1 MKRCEADF
9 SEEYKKQLEN
19 DLLSKNIVKF
29 ARKFKM
35 GIYCVAPVE
44 NLYKLLK
51 EDFERVFPNLNF
63 EDEWKKVTYEYDEK
77 FSVNAYDEIIALGV

>member
-1 MKRCEADF
+1 MKRSEVDF

-19 DLLSKNIVKF
+19 ELLSKNIVKF

-35 GIYCVAPVE
+35 GIYCVAPVDGQFD
-44 NLYKLLK
+44 LLK

-63 EDEWKKVTYEYDEK
+63 EEEWKKVTYEYNEK
-77 FSVNAYDEIIALGV
+77 FSATAYDEIIALGV

>member
-1 MKRCEADF
+1 MKRSEVDF

-19 DLLSKNIVKF
+19 ELLSKNIVKF

-35 GIYCVAPVE
+35 GIYCVASVE
-44 NLYKLLK
+44 GQFNLLK

-63 EDEWKKVTYEYDEK
+63 HKEWQKVVEE
-77 FSVNAYDEIIALGV
+77 